1 MMKILKEVFPE
12 CLMMLRKS
20 KEGVRKTRIAI
31 WWDAWQVGKMDRGRT
46 SLTCESW
53 RKAWRP
59 PYLIQ
64 KFQTVSR
71 RSRALLCDTLGWG
84 GGGQCRRT
92 VCLFYFMKFGPTYA
106 FIWKN
111 NFAPLKK

>member
-12 CLMMLRKS
+12 CLVMLRKS

-64 KFQTVSR
+64 KFRTVSHR
-71 RSRALLCDTLGWG
+71 ARALLCDTLGG
-84 GGGQCRRT
+84 GGGVVNVREQ
-92 VCLFYFMKFGPTYA
+92 FAYF
-106 FIWKN
+106 IS
-111 NFAPLKK
+111 